1 MPVLEQEAIG
11 HWKKGSAMPQ
21 HYDASTNSLE
31 IRAKQQVLNALDNGY
46 DLAKPG
52 DFLMD
57 VSTKPASSSS
67 SSSSGPAASDGTPSN
82 RETNSTLRRDVPLE
96 VEYVD
101 VPPLKELCSVRPIQV
116 VNTESKKIHLH
127 SPGSMATLCQW
138 TCGSPENPH
147 FRASFKESHNEI
159 DLTQNVR
166 FVCSRCYSKNN
177 CKRLESLV
185 HIEPYSVLRTLYCD
199 EVSAAPSGMDQS
211 QPSQKQESLFD
222 SGSSSSAESDCSS
235 GCDSSGSSSDH

>member
-1 MPVLEQEAIG
+1 M
-11 HWKKGSAMPQ
+11 
-21 HYDASTNSLE
+21 
-31 IRAKQQVLNALDNGY
+31 
-46 DLAKPG
+46 
-52 DFLMD
+52 
-57 VSTKPASSSS
+57 
-67 SSSSGPAASDGTPSN
+67 
-82 RETNSTLRRDVPLE
+82 
-96 VEYVD
+96 
-101 VPPLKELCSVRPIQV
+101 
-116 VNTESKKIHLH
+116 VNTESRKIHLH

-185 HIEPYSVLRTLYCD
+185 HIEPYSVLRTLYSD
-199 EVSAAPSGMDQS
+199 EVPAVPSGMDQS
-211 QPSQKQESLFD
+211 HPLQVQEKVSD

-235 GCDSSGSSSDH
+235 GCDSSGSSSDS